1 MKSIKDLLK
10 RMNESDKFDST
21 NHHFIIYSDG
31 SGMIK
36 DIKSWST
43 NEGSLNTALN
53 DLDSQLNED
62 KESWTL

>member
-1 MKSIKDLLK
+1 
-10 RMNESDKFDST
+10 MNESDKFDST

-36 DIKSWST
+36 DINDSAIKNWT
-43 NEGSLNTALN
+43 INEGSLNAALN